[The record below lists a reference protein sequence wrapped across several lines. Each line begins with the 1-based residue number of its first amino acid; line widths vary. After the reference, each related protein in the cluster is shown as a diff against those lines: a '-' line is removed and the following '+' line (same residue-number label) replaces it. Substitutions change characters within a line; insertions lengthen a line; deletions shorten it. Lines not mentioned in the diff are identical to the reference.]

1 MRARQLQSIAA
12 AAALAALVA
21 STAPAARAQDLGL
34 SGSGPIE
41 IDAADGIEWRQAE
54 KIIIARGNARATRQ
68 NVTVHAD
75 RLIARYRE
83 RARPGEAPPAPQ
95 PGRAAA
101 EGPLAGGG
109 ANEIWRLEAEGNV
122 RIVAAADRAEG
133 DRAVYDL
140 DQAVLVLTGRNLRI
154 LAGSDEV
161 RARDSLEYW
170 SQRRMA
176 VARGGAS
183 VTSGDRRLDAAVL
196 VAYLAAPPPPGA
208 PRPQAPAQAPA
219 QGQGGAAPL
228 AGALGGSGRVERVEA
243 FDEVLI
249 RTPTESV
256 RGDRGVYLPETG
268 IAQITGQV
276 RITRGQNQLNG
287 GFAEVNLR
295 TGVARLLG
303 GPPGAGG
310 TAPGGS
316 GGRVSGLVVPNEG
329 QAEGAQPQPQQPQPQ
344 QQQPQQ
350 QQRRPANAA
359 PRRLAP

>member
-1 MRARQLQSIAA
+1 MAA

-21 STAPAARAQDLGL
+21 SAAPGARAQDLGL

-41 IDAADGIEWRQAE
+41 IDAAEGIEWRQAE
-54 KIIIARGNARATRQ
+54 RIVIARGNARATRQ

-208 PRPQAPAQAPA
+208 ARPQAPPPTSQA
-219 QGQGGAAPL
+219 QGGGAPL
-228 AGALGGSGRVERVEA
+228 AGALGGSGRIERVEA

-303 GPPGAGG
+303 GPPGGGG

-329 QAEGAQPQPQQPQPQ
+329 QAEGAQPQPQQ
-344 QQQPQQ
+344 QQ